1 MKKYI
6 RFLLLMLACAMLVST
21 FAACAEKGKSD
32 DSDATGSD
40 GNVIGAESETEF
52 VYEFAATDF
61 QEGDEVTLLG
71 LDYLWDMYIYLTADV
86 TGDKLDSA
94 VYKRNEKVANA
105 MGISIFVDE
114 TQWEYDAQFVTYIN
128 KIQNAINTDMS
139 NWDVIYLPIN
149 KRPDLITQ
157 GLFQDLSDI
166 ETIQLGRDWW
176 DPTLNDVFEFSNRLY
191 FASSS
196 LQLQSFDS
204 AWGIFF
210 NEDLINSHEGMKD
223 PRDLVN
229 NNQWTMETLKEMCA
243 QAANKNSSESF
254 WWYDGTGDQVYGIA
268 AHPNLPDKLLYAT
281 GERYVV
287 KDSDGT
293 PSYAAGGERFVNV
306 VQDMA
311 SFLSYEGNLEASSE
325 DMRQSSDG
333 YIKGGGY
340 VYAFANDRAYFIGA
354 EIKTARVLKSND
366 IDISYGLVPLP
377 KYDAAQQDYYT
388 PIVETLLVMTV
399 PATCTRSED
408 VGAVVDALSY
418 YSYVDVLP
426 VYYDQILYRGY
437 NEEDAPMMD
446 IINNSRGVDMGYFYG
461 WNDTLAEQVRDRI
474 FDGSA
479 DISGTLI
486 SEKEAIITAM
496 RDWQEM
502 FKKLGGS

>member
-1 MKKYI
+1 MKKRI
-6 RFLLLMLACAMLVST
+6 RFLSMLLAAILAMGCL
-21 FAACAEKGKSD
+21 AACGEKEKNDGASTE
-32 DSDATGSD
+32 SGSEI
-40 GNVIGAESETEF
+40 VEPETEF
-52 VYEFAATDF
+52 IYEFADTDF
-61 QEGDEVTLLG
+61 REGDEVTFLG
-71 LDYLWDMYIYLTADV
+71 LDYLWDMYIYLTAEV

-105 MGISIFVDE
+105 MGIGINVDE
-114 TQWEYDAQFVTYIN
+114 TQWDYDAGFMTYIN
-128 KIQNAINTDMS
+128 KIQNAINTDMC
-139 NWDVIYLPIN
+139 NWDVIYVPIN

-166 ETIQLGRDWW
+166 GTIQLGRDWW

-210 NEDLINSHEGMKD
+210 NDKLIKSHEGMAD
-223 PRDLVN
+223 PRQLVN
-229 NNQWTMETLKEMCA
+229 DNNWNMETLMEMCS
-243 QAANKNSSESF
+243 QAANTNSSESF
-254 WWYDGTGDQVYGIA
+254 WWADGTGDQVYGIA

-287 KDSDGT
+287 KDQDGNPT
-293 PSYAAGGERFVNV
+293 YAAGGERFVNV
-306 VQDMA
+306 VQKMA
-311 SFLSYEGNLEASSE
+311 NFLAWEGNLEASSE
-325 DMRQSSDG
+325 DMRQSGDG
-333 YIKGGGY
+333 SIKGGGY

-366 IDISYGLVPLP
+366 IDVSYGLVPLP
-377 KYDAAQQDYYT
+377 KFDASQAEYHT
-388 PIVETLLVMTV
+388 PIVETLLVMTI
-399 PATCTRSED
+399 PATCSRTED

-446 IINNSRGVDMGYFYG
+446 IINSSRGVDMGYFYG
-461 WNDTLAEQVRDRI
+461 WNGKLAEQVRDRV

-486 SEKEAIITAM
+486 SEKESIITSM